1 MQLSRKALDSQQI
14 IDNHVFII
22 YLPSFSVIISI
33 ESFVS
38 LLLQLFIYFSFYC
51 FNLSKYI
58 ISLPSAYKHPPV
70 SAL

>member
-38 LLLQLFIYFSFYC
+38 LLLQLFIFFPFIVSSFQVHYFFT
-51 FNLSKYI
+51 F
-58 ISLPSAYKHPPV
+58 SL
-70 SAL
+70 